1 MCCLFQGVLLNSSCL
16 DRNLPHM
23 FELWSD
29 IFNRCVFKSAY
40 CLLLSACGVK
50 TSRSSSSPH
59 LDDEERLRVLVMMS
73 AQELANGISYSG
85 HMYAMTRSGRHLTP
99 AGDLQETFGGMD
111 QVQIILLTT
120 ITANC
125 VFCKSLELFYFF
137 LKIFRHFVFFFVF

>member
-1 MCCLFQGVLLNSSCL
+1 MVLKQVVLLL
-16 DRNLPHM
+16 
-23 FELWSD
+23 
-29 IFNRCVFKSAY
+29 
-40 CLLLSACGVK
+40 
-50 TSRSSSSPH
+50 SPH

-120 ITANC
+120 ITTN
-125 VFCKSLELFYFF
+125 S
-137 LKIFRHFVFFFVF
+137 FV